1 MPELEKGWLKMDDV
15 CLLLLDVTF
24 RLWLLWMSALH
35 VNEVILVDYPT
46 PSHPGV
52 VDEREAQTRKASR
65 RECAKSFRAAP
76 LQDGGFDAFGRLF
89 SLSCERVH

>member
-1 MPELEKGWLKMDDV
+1 MDDV

-24 RLWLLWMSALH
+24 RLWLLWMSALR
-35 VNEVILVDYPT
+35 VNEAILVDYPT
-46 PSHPGV
+46 PTHPGV
-52 VDEREAQTRKASR
+52 VNERETQTQKASR